1 MSGQMSVACLSGDCN
16 NGVSVKLRW
25 QERVAAKNVNASKA
39 STGTDTFDLNM
50 NIVL

>member
-39 STGTDTFDLNM
+39 SAGTDTFDLNM